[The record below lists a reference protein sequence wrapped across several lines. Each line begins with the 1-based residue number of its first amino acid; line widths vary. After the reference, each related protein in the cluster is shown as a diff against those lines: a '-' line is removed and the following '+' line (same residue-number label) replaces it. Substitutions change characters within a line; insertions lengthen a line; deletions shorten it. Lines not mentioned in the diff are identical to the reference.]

1 MADAGSALGVS
12 SAEGQTMKPIWVR
25 AALLSCAALATG
37 PAIANH
43 AWNNYHWNRSGDQVT
58 APVGDNVSSQW
69 DIYLQVAV
77 NGGAGNP
84 GWNNSGVIQS
94 PLVGGSALNP
104 KTCKPVAG
112 TIQVC
117 NARYGNNGWL
127 GIAQIWLSGGH
138 ITQGVTKLNDTYFNT
153 PTYNTAAWRRLVTCQ
168 EVGHD
173 YGLGHV
179 NENFNPPNTGSC
191 MDYTN
196 DPDGGGAYGPTNEY
210 PNQHDFDQLGAIYGH
225 ADATNFAVRNV
236 GQSNQGAVSEEAGG
250 DTPAEWGRAI
260 HFDGKGRPDVFE
272 KQVGPGRKKVTHV
285 FWAIGEGPNGK
296 HHDEH

>member
-1 MADAGSALGVS
+1 MS
-12 SAEGQTMKPIWVR
+12 KWVLR
-25 AALLSCAALATG
+25 AALLSCGAVAVG
-37 PAIANH
+37 PALANH
-43 AWNNYHWNRSGDQVT
+43 AWNNYHWNRSGAEVT
-58 APVGDNVSSQW
+58 APVGDNVNGTW
-69 DIYLQVAV
+69 DPYLQVAV
-77 NGGAGNP
+77 LGGGAGKP

-94 PLVGGSALNP
+94 ALVAGRTTNT

-117 NARYGNNGWL
+117 NNRYGNNGWL

-153 PTYNTAAWRRLVTCQ
+153 ATYNTPAWRRLVMCQ

-196 DPDGGGAYGPTNEY
+196 DPDGGGAYGLSNEY
-210 PNQHDFDQLGAIYGH
+210 PNDHDFDTLAGIYSH
-225 ADATNFAVRNV
+225 SDPTNFAVRSV
-236 GQSNQGAVSEEAGG
+236 GQSNQGTVSEEAGG
-250 DTPAEWGRAI
+250 DSPADWGTAI
-260 HFDGKGRPDVFE
+260 HHDGKGRPDVFE
-272 KQVGPGRKKVTHV
+272 KQVGPGRKKITHV
-285 FWAIGEGPNGK
+285 FWAMGEGPPGQQK
-296 HHDEH
+296 HHEE